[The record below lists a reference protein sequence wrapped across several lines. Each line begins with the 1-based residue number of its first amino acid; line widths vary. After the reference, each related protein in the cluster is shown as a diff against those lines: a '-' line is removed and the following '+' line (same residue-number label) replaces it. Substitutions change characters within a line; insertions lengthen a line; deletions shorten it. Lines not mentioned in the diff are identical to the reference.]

1 MTDGDDDLLD
11 QLRAMRERRAPSAAD
26 ASDKP
31 GDALPPARRS
41 FDFSTLPEFE
51 QMRIQRAAAEFVGF
65 VPPFFREHSEVSG
78 PVSTIEGER
87 RTNFS
92 SYDYLGLN
100 AHPEVRAAAQEAIAT
115 WGVSATAS
123 RLVGGER
130 PFHGALEANIADLY
144 GVESALVMVSGHATN
159 VTTIGALLGPRDLI
173 LTDTLIHNSITEGC
187 RLAGARR
194 VVFPHNDVDW
204 IDDHLTRH
212 RDRYDNVLIVVE
224 GLYSM
229 DGDMPDL
236 AALVAVK
243 ARHRAWLMVDEAH
256 SLGVVGATGRGLAEA
271 SGVDPTTVEIW
282 MGTLSKTCASC
293 GGYIAGSKALI
304 EYLKYKAAGF
314 VFSVGL
320 AAPLAAAALA
330 ALNVMRREPER
341 VARLRANGLRFR
353 TKAQEAGLDTG
364 LSDGY
369 AVAPIIIGSSL
380 QAVTVSDRAYA
391 AGVNALPIIYPAVP
405 EKAARLRFFLT
416 SEHDDDMIDEAV
428 AVVATANKA

>member
-1 MTDGDDDLLD
+1 MTDNAGDLMAH
-11 QLRAMRERRAPSAAD
+11 LRAMRERRTPNTIETAPETD
-26 ASDKP
+26 TRT
-31 GDALPPARRS
+31 PPPPVAYDFAR
-41 FDFSTLPEFE
+41 LPEFE
-51 QMRIQRAAAEFVGF
+51 QMRLQRAAADMAGF
-65 VPPFFREHSEVSG
+65 APPFFREHTEVNG
-78 PVSTIEGER
+78 PISTISGAR
-87 RTNFS
+87 QINFA

-100 AHPEVRAAAQEAIAT
+100 AHPDVRAAAQAAIAV

-123 RLVGGER
+123 RVVGGER
-130 PFHGALEANIADLY
+130 PYHAALEADIADLY
-144 GVESALVMVSGHATN
+144 GVEGALTMVSGHATN

-229 DGDMPDL
+229 DGDTPDL

-256 SLGVVGATGRGLAEA
+256 SLGVLGTTGRGLAELT
-271 SGVDPTTVEIW
+271 GVDPKSVEIW

-293 GGYIAGSKALI
+293 GGYIAGSKALVD
-304 EYLKYKAAGF
+304 YLKYKAAGF

-320 AAPLAAAALA
+320 AAPLAAAARASLT
-330 ALNVMRREPER
+330 VMRQEPER
-341 VARLRANGLRFR
+341 VAQLRANGLRFR
-353 TKAQEAGLDTG
+353 QKAQDAGLDVG
-364 LSDGY
+364 LSEGF

-380 QAVTVSDRAYA
+380 QAATVSDRVYK
-391 AGVNALPIIYPAVP
+391 AGINALPIIYPAVP
-405 EKAARLRFFLT
+405 EKAARLRFFVT
-416 SEHDDDMIDEAV
+416 SAHDNAMIDEAIA
-428 AVVATANKA
+428 AVTAANKG

>member
-1 MTDGDDDLLD
+1 MTDSDGDLMAR
-11 QLRAMRERRAPSAAD
+11 LRAMRERRAPSGAD
-26 ASDKP
+26 TP
-31 GDALPPARRS
+31 TEPPAQSAPPPRAY
-41 FDFSTLPEFE
+41 DFSRLPEFE
-51 QMRIQRAAAEFVGF
+51 QMRLQRAAADMAGF
-65 VPPFFREHSEVSG
+65 DPPFFREHTIVDG
-78 PVSTIEGER
+78 PVSTINGVR
-87 RTNFS
+87 QINFS

-100 AHPEVRAAAQEAIAT
+100 AHPDVRAAAQAAIAE
-115 WGVSATAS
+115 WGISATAS
-123 RLVGGER
+123 RVVGGER
-130 PFHGALEANIADLY
+130 PYHAALEAAIADLY
-144 GVESALVMVSGHATN
+144 GVESAITMVSGHATN
-159 VTTIGALLGPRDLI
+159 VTTLGALLGPRDLI

-236 AALVAVK
+236 AALVALK
-243 ARHRAWLMVDEAH
+243 SRHRAWLMVDEAH
-256 SLGVVGATGRGLAEA
+256 SLGVLGASGRGLAELT
-271 SGVDPTTVEIW
+271 GVDPQSVEIW

-304 EYLKYKAAGF
+304 DYLKYKAAGF

-330 ALNVMRREPER
+330 SLTVMRQEPER

-353 TKAQEAGLDTG
+353 QKAEDAGLDVG
-364 LSDGY
+364 LSEGY

-380 QAVTVSDRAYA
+380 QAATVSDQVYK
-391 AGVNALPIIYPAVP
+391 AGINALPIIYPAVP
-405 EKAARLRFFLT
+405 EKSARLRFFVT
-416 SEHDDDMIDEAV
+416 SEHDETMIDDAIAAV
-428 AVVATANKA
+428 SAANKA

>member
-1 MTDGDDDLLD
+1 MTDSDGDLMA
-11 QLRAMRERRAPSAAD
+11 QLRAMRERRSPIAAD
-26 ASDKP
+26 TPS
-31 GDALPPARRS
+31 DALAQPAPPPRAYDFAR
-41 FDFSTLPEFE
+41 LPEFE
-51 QMRIQRAAAEFVGF
+51 QMRLQRAAADMAGF
-65 VPPFFREHSEVSG
+65 DPPFFREHAVVNG
-78 PVSTIEGER
+78 PISTINGAR
-87 RTNFS
+87 QINFA

-100 AHPEVRAAAQEAIAT
+100 AHPEVRGAAQAAISE
-115 WGVSATAS
+115 WGISATAS
-123 RLVGGER
+123 RVVGGER
-130 PFHGALEANIADLY
+130 PYHAALEAEIASLY

-159 VTTIGALLGPRDLI
+159 VTTIGAMLGPRDLI

-236 AALVAVK
+236 ASLVAVK

-256 SLGVVGATGRGLAEA
+256 SLGVLGKTGRGLAELT
-271 SGVDPTTVEIW
+271 GVDPQSVEIW

-293 GGYIAGSKALI
+293 GGYIAGSKALTD
-304 EYLKYKAAGF
+304 YLKYKAAGF

-320 AAPLAAAALA
+320 AAPLAAAALTS
-330 ALNVMRREPER
+330 LQVMSREPER

-353 TKAQEAGLDTG
+353 QQAQEAGLDVG
-364 LSDGY
+364 LSEGY

-380 QAVTVSDRAYA
+380 QAATVSDRVYK

-405 EKAARLRFFLT
+405 EKAARIRFFVT
-416 SEHDDDMIDEAV
+416 SEHDDAMIDEAIA
-428 AVVATANKA
+428 AVTAANKG

>member
-1 MTDGDDDLLD
+1 MADSGDDLLT
-11 QLRAMRERRAPSAAD
+11 QLRAMRERRTSSAEDSGTTAITNN
-26 ASDKP
+26 P
-31 GDALPPARRS
+31 VPPRA
-41 FDFSTLPEFE
+41 FDFATLPEFE
-51 QMRIQRAAAEFVGF
+51 QMRIQRSAADFAGF
-65 VPPFFREHSEVSG
+65 EPPFFREHTEVSG
-78 PVSTIEGER
+78 PRSMIAGTER
-87 RTNFS
+87 LNFA

-100 AHPEVRAAAQEAIAT
+100 AHPEVRAAAQAAIGT

-130 PFHGALEANIADLY
+130 PFHAALEAEIADLY
-144 GVESALVMVSGHATN
+144 GVESALTMVSGHATN
-159 VTTIGALLGPRDLI
+159 VTSIGALLGPRDLI

-187 RLAGARR
+187 RLAGAQR

-236 AALVAVK
+236 AALIAVK
-243 ARHRAWLMVDEAH
+243 TRHRAWLMVDEAH
-256 SLGVVGATGRGLAEA
+256 SLGVLGANGRGLAEL
-271 SGVDPTTVEIW
+271 SGVDPKAVEIW

-293 GGYIAGSKALI
+293 GGYIAGSKALTD
-304 EYLKYKAAGF
+304 YLKYKAAGF

-320 AAPLAAAALA
+320 AAPLAAAALKA
-330 ALNVMRREPER
+330 IQIMRQEPER

-353 TKAQEAGLDTG
+353 DQAEKAGLDTG
-364 LSDGY
+364 LCEGY

-380 QAVTVSDRAYA
+380 QAATVSDRVFK
-391 AGVNALPIIYPAVP
+391 AGINALPIIYPAVP
-405 EKAARLRFFLT
+405 EKAARIRFFLT
-416 SEHDDDMIDEAV
+416 SEHNEEMIDKAV
-428 AVVATANKA
+428 AAVAAANAA